1 MNWRQIIRDYLIFT
15 KKERAGLFSILLI
28 IAIIIFLPLLFTI
41 NNKPV
46 TLKENDILK
55 NVIDS
60 FQSVAINTS
69 TVGEGFEPPVLEMSV
84 SGGYENYSLFT
95 FDPNTLT
102 VEGWKKL
109 GLKERTIKTIQN
121 YVTKGGRFY
130 KPEDLKKIWGL
141 DIIFYERVKD
151 YIVIPQKEK
160 PIFQTVYN
168 NPKPEKKFLVVNIN
182 TADTTSLIA
191 LPGIGPKLSSRI
203 IAFREK
209 LGGFYS
215 IDQIAETYGLP
226 DSTFQKIKK
235 HLVADPDHI
244 KKININTATKE
255 QIRSHPYF
263 DWNIANAIV
272 EYRNQHGMYKSIDE
286 VKKII
291 LITETTFHKIFHYLT
306 H

>member
-41 NNKPV
+41 NSKPV

-84 SGGYENYSLFT
+84 SGGYENYRLFT

-102 VEGWKKL
+102 GEGWKKL

-160 PIFQTVYN
+160 PIFQTAYN

-235 HLVADPDHI
+235 HLVADPDQI

-263 DWNIANAIV
+263 DWNLANAIV

>member
-1 MNWRQIIRDYLIFT
+1 MNWRQFIRDYLIFT

-41 NNKPV
+41 NSKPV

-160 PIFQTVYN
+160 PIFQTAYN
-168 NPKPEKKFLVVNIN
+168 NLKPEKKFLVVNIN

-263 DWNIANAIV
+263 DWNLANAIV